1 MISVTSVVKEILD
14 NSPFLKETFSLGI
27 VNLSALAKILQPQI
41 EKKLLKKVSLG
52 SIIVALSRIE
62 KRLKLQKRD
71 LVEEIKKAFGGKIDF
86 TLRTNLVEYNFPVNL
101 ISQEKLFQFLKQ
113 KREEFLMVSKGNFE
127 LTVLSDEKSEP
138 YLRKVA
144 KGSLLINKL
153 KNLAAV
159 SIRLPEKA
167 LRLPGVYYFFLFL
180 LTFKGINVIEIFS
193 TFRELNIVIDSKDVI
208 KVIEILKSSIFEPWE

>member
-113 KREEFLMVSKGNFE
+113 KREEFLMVSKGNVE

-138 YLRKVA
+138 YLTKVA

>member
-14 NSPFLKETFSLGI
+14 NSPFLKDTFSLGI

-127 LTVLSDEKSEP
+127 LTVLLDEKSEP

-159 SIRLPEKA
+159 SIRLPEKV

-193 TFRELNIVIDSKDVI
+193 TFRELNIVIDLKDVI

>member
-113 KREEFLMVSKGNFE
+113 KREEFLMVSKGNVE